1 MIEDTA
7 VPVSPGE
14 AFVTPSPVK
23 TPQPDRVTP
32 ARKSTSRRTAEP
44 SSDWITGE
52 PPIDDLF
59 EDPLV
64 HAVLR
69 RDGLG
74 VEDLAQAIALGRRH
88 LATRLHSR
96 AA

>member
-7 VPVSPGE
+7 VPGSPGE
-14 AFVTPSPVK
+14 ALVTPPPIK
-23 TPQPDRVTP
+23 TPQPGRGMP
-32 ARKSTSRRTAEP
+32 PRKRNPGRIAARSP
-44 SSDWITGE
+44 DWITGE
-52 PPIDDLF
+52 PPIDDFF

-64 HAVLR
+64 RAVLR

-74 VEDLAQAIALGRRH
+74 LEDLAQAIALGRRR
-88 LATRLHSR
+88 LATNQHSR